1 MCHQDTRPHS
11 PAWLTG
17 RLEAEGKEFW
27 LHWAVGAEMRG
38 TGPKCGGQV
47 LLCPFLVPR
56 SSGFGV
62 MTSGSLG
69 GDPPDRLN
77 TCFSG
82 QYVRD
87 TQKREILFMKECF
100 KSIKSQVIGYCSSGT
115 GFLGKPTHHTFPV
128 LGVSKSPSVIL
139 PSEHMYPNV
148 PRPTMYAP
156 LGPLQRVSLPKNS
169 QPLRWESNSVCRVLI
184 LPKVL
189 GLVPSTT

>member
-38 TGPKCGGQV
+38 AGPKCGGQV

-87 TQKREILFMKECF
+87 TQKWEILFMKECF
-100 KSIKSQVIGYCSSGT
+100 KSIKSQVIDYCSSGI
-115 GFLGKPTHHTFPV
+115 GFLGKPYFSSACCLQVPICHLAFRTHV
-128 LGVSKSPSVIL
+128 LKRSQAHHVC
-139 PSEHMYPNV
+139 
-148 PRPTMYAP
+148 P
-156 LGPLQRVSLPKNS
+156 LGTTTKSFFTQEFSACKMGK
-169 QPLRWESNSVCRVLI
+169 QF
-184 LPKVL
+184 
-189 GLVPSTT
+189 GL